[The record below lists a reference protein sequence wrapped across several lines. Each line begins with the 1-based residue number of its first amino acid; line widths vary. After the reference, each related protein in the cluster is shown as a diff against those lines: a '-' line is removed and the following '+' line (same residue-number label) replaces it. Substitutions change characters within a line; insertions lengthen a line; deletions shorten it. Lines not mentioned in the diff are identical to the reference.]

1 MYEDTLNYLKEEPRF
16 RERMAK
22 DRGIVNL
29 LIKRYP
35 SLETID
41 KKILVDMVKD
51 YNSMDRYWRMILAE
65 RKDLRGT
72 DYDTKEKV
80 SQEYQIGLGYEG
92 GYHQDMLKLK
102 NI

>member
-1 MYEDTLNYLKEEPRF
+1 MYEDTLNYLELEPRF

-35 SLETID
+35 TLEIID

-65 RKDLRGT
+65 RKDLRGS
-72 DYDTKEKV
+72 DYVTKEKV
-80 SQEYQIGLGYEG
+80 SEEYQINLGYNP
-92 GYHQDMLKLK
+92 GYEQDMKQLKML
-102 NI
+102 